1 MADTLDPKEPTVWL
15 RACEMET
22 RLAQLRDDVDRLCG
36 DIAGTGRYEAV
47 GALNDVFVS
56 LGRARLYLKTAR
68 RALAEMNEEEVVP

>member
-1 MADTLDPKEPTVWL
+1 MAHTLDPKEPTVWL

-47 GALNDVFVS
+47 GEASKRRGVPV
-56 LGRARLYLKTAR
+56 RARTVSIFA
-68 RALAEMNEEEVVP
+68 AGLAD